1 MDFKIE
7 GSVDGINW
15 ETLFTTNGVTSPG
28 GNVWLGTRTGYN
40 NGELGASVT
49 DESKRHQGL
58 AFSRTQYSSVGPLDS
73 ASSVF
78 VATNCTLRS
87 LYGVNTL
94 RSFGIDMAT
103 GGGTVDGFAFSED
116 SNSTL
121 TVVGVTAEG
130 ATASFTPVNCTG
142 VANLSHWK
150 LCVGGRETT
159 KFRASVQEDG
169 TVKIVPLGFRILIR

>member
-1 MDFKIE
+1 M
-7 GSVDGINW
+7 
-15 ETLFTTNGVTSPG
+15 
-28 GNVWLGTRTGYN
+28 
-40 NGELGASVT
+40 
-49 DESKRHQGL
+49 
-58 AFSRTQYSSVGPLDS
+58 
-73 ASSVF
+73 F